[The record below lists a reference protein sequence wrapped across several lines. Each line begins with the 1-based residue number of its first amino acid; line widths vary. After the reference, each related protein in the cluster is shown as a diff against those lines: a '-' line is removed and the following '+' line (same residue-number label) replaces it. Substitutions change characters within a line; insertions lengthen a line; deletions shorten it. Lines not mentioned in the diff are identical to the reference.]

1 MTFTIPPA
9 TYLPDF
15 LAFRAGDQPDK
26 PCWIFGERTW
36 SWSEAWESVRRAAG
50 ALMADGVQRG
60 DRVAILDKNTP
71 VILQVLLGGCQIGA
85 ATTVV
90 NWRLA
95 GDELDYVIN
104 DCGATVVFVGHQL
117 LEQFNLVR
125 DRLEHV
131 TKVIVVGGDHD
142 EYDAWLAAG
151 TPTDRQPE
159 VEPDDICV
167 VMYSS
172 GTTGR
177 PKGVQL
183 SQHAMVEHSVNG
195 IGDAT
200 YEDGDMA
207 LVAMPMFHVGGTSY
221 ALTGPVIGIPGY
233 IISEVDAMQLAG
245 GMMAGCTHV
254 FLVPAVV
261 AALIAAGPDA
271 MALFSKLKGFGYGA
285 APMPLPV
292 LRQAMADWPNTEF
305 QQVYGMTEFG
315 GVITV
320 LTDEAHRDEAH
331 PERLVSAGLPVA
343 NAEMRI
349 VDPAT
354 LEDVAVGGSGEVWF
368 RTPQATAGYL
378 GKPEATAELITAD
391 GWVRTGDLGRVDSD
405 GFLFIEDR
413 LKDMIITGG
422 ENVYSPE
429 VERVLAEHPGV
440 AEVAIIGV
448 PDDKWGESVKAVVAF
463 KPDQAVPADEL
474 IAYAKERLA
483 GYKTPSSIDIVEAL
497 PRNPSGKVLKRDLR
511 KPYWADSTRQV

>member
-1 MTFTIPPA
+1 MPFTVPPA
-9 TYLPDF
+9 TFLPDF
-15 LAFRAGDQPDK
+15 LAFRATERPDQP
-26 PCWIFGERTW
+26 CWVFGERTW
-36 SWSEAWESVRRAAG
+36 SWSEAWESVRRTAG
-50 ALMADGVQRG
+50 ALEAAGVRRG
-60 DRVAILDKNTP
+60 DRVAVLDKNNP
-71 VILQVLLGGCQIGA
+71 AVLQVLLGGCQIGA

-104 DCGATVVFVGHQL
+104 DCGAEVVFVGHQL
-117 LEQFNLVR
+117 LGQLELVR

-131 TKVIVVGGDHD
+131 RTVVVMGGEDD
-142 EYDAWLAAG
+142 QLEAWIAAG
-151 TPTDRQPE
+151 PPTDRHPD
-159 VEPDDICV
+159 VTPDDICV

-195 IGDAT
+195 LGETT
-200 YEDGDMA
+200 YGDGDM
-207 LVAMPMFHVGGTSY
+207 LMVAMPMFHVGGTSY
-221 ALTGPVIGIPGY
+221 ALLGPVVGVPGY
-233 IISEVDAMQLAG
+233 IVPEVDGALLAA

-261 AALIAAGPDA
+261 SALLAAGPQV
-271 MALFSKLKGFGYGA
+271 MGLFGRLKAFGYGA

-292 LRQAMADWPNTEF
+292 LRAAMEAWPDTEF

-320 LTDEAHRDEAH
+320 LTDEAHRDAAH
-331 PERLVSAGLPVA
+331 PERLVSAGRPVRH
-343 NAEMRI
+343 AEMRI
-349 VDPAT
+349 VDPTT
-354 LEDVAVGGSGEVWF
+354 LQDVPVGASGEVWF

-391 GWVRTGDLGRVDSD
+391 GWVRTGDLGRVDDD

-413 LKDMIITGG
+413 MKDMIITGG

-429 VERVLAEHPGV
+429 VERVLAEHPAV
-440 AEVAIIGV
+440 AEIAIIGV
-448 PDDKWGESVKAVVAF
+448 PDDRWGESVKAVVAF
-463 KPDQAVPADEL
+463 RPGMSATADEL
-474 IAYAKERLA
+474 IAFAREHLA
-483 GYKTPSSIDIVEAL
+483 GYKAPSSIDVVEAL
-497 PRNPSGKVLKRDLR
+497 PRNPSGKILKRDLR
-511 KPYWADSTRQV
+511 KPYWGDQARQV